1 MNQKAA
7 KQLMKKT
14 KKQAHNTAATLPK
27 GLIGATVSVWTSELA
42 TAGDLSSN
50 GDYRLVVDKERIL
63 LKQTKPA
70 SVDYVMELQDE
81 IASLMYRQYVEYD
94 EAGKQSNAVHIEIHQ
109 TRIENRV
116 FNLDD
121 DENAEITFNRA

>member
-50 GDYRLVVDKERIL
+50 RDYRLVVDKERIL